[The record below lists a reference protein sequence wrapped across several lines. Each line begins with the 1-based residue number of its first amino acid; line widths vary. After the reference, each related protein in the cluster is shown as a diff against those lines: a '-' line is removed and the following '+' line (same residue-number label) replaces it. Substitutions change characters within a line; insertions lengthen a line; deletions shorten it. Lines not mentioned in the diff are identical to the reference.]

1 MKQWSRKMPFALLSI
16 IVTALLITGCGG
28 NNNGNNASPSA
39 GEAGSTTSASPSASP
54 ESSAP
59 SGKTE
64 KLVYYGFSEWTADPA
79 FAPVFEEL
87 KAKFAAENPGYE
99 VEFQSDPWGTWE
111 TKYKV
116 MFASGN
122 APDVFIVNNPDFPT
136 FANSGYLLDLGTKM
150 DANAFADYFPG
161 ILSMYKWNGKNMAL
175 PYTTDARVLW
185 YNKDIFKQAGL
196 DPEKPPTTWA
206 ELKQYA
212 EQITKA
218 TDGKVSGFGMDLGL
232 KEFPSQSLFTASN
245 GSIISVD
252 DAGKITPT
260 VNTPEFKDYLQLLA
274 DMKPSYESD
283 FATLDHLKL
292 GTLFAQQKVG
302 MVIAGT
308 WITDQ
313 NPDIKGAAFIGQSL
327 VPKRDASA
335 PDGSFGGGFGIGISA
350 TSKHPDQAI
359 KLAQLLT
366 SVDFNARTMS
376 DVPANNASL
385 AVSKF
390 ATDPAYKIFMD
401 QIKFARQSQP
411 KTLFYKEI
419 DSAVYDTVSKVVMG
433 GQSVDEGI
441 ADLEGKINKI
451 TAE

>member
-1 MKQWSRKMPFALLSI
+1 MKKRYGKLSLVLLTTA
-16 IVTALLITGCGG
+16 VTALVATACGG
-28 NNNGNNASPSA
+28 NNDNGNNNASPSNPP
-39 GEAGSTTSASPSASP
+39 SSSASNTTPEPSKD
-54 ESSAP
+54 
-59 SGKTE
+59 SGKKE

-79 FAPVFEEL
+79 YAPVFEEL
-87 KAKFAAENPGYE
+87 KAKFESENPGYT

-136 FANSGYLLDLGTKM
+136 FANSGYLLDLGSKL
-150 DANAFADYFPG
+150 DAAAFDDYFPG

-185 YNKDIFKQAGL
+185 YNKDVFTKAGL
-196 DPEKPPTTWA
+196 DPNSPPKTWA
-206 ELKQYA
+206 ELKDA
-212 EQITKA
+212 ALKIEQA
-218 TDGKVSGFGMDLGL
+218 TNGEVAGYGMDLGL
-232 KEFPSQSLFTASN
+232 KEFPAQSLFTASDSN
-245 GSIISVD
+245 VINVD
-252 DAGKITPT
+252 GAGAITPN
-260 VNTPEFKDYLQLLA
+260 VNTEAFKGYLQTLA
-274 DMKPSYESD
+274 DMKPAYESD
-283 FATLDHLKL
+283 YATLDHLKV

-308 WITDQ
+308 WVTDQ
-313 NPDIKGAAFIGQSL
+313 NPDVKGAAWIGQSL
-327 VPKRDASA
+327 VPKMNESA
-335 PDGSFGGGFGIGISA
+335 PDGSFGGGFGIGVAAS
-350 TSKHPDQAI
+350 SKHPEQAI

-419 DSAVYDTVSKVVMG
+419 DSAIYDAVTKVVVG
-433 GQSVDEGI
+433 GEAVDKGV
-441 ADLEGKINKI
+441 ADLEGKIKEI
-451 TAE
+451 VAAK

>member
-1 MKQWSRKMPFALLSI
+1 MGTKLSKLVLVSL
-16 IVTALLITGCGG
+16 VTVMIAFLAAGCGG
-28 NNNGNNASPSA
+28 NSANEGGSSPSSGA
-39 GEAGSTTSASPSASP
+39 SASETPA
-54 ESSAP
+54 ESKAP

-64 KLVYYGFSEWTADPA
+64 KLVYYGFSEWVADPA

-87 KAKFAAENPGYE
+87 KAKFAEQNPGYE

-136 FANSGYLLDLGTKM
+136 FANSGYLLDLGTQL
-150 DANAFADYFPG
+150 DEGAFADYFPG

-185 YNKDIFKQAGL
+185 YNKDLFTQAGL
-196 DPEKPPTTWA
+196 DPEKPPTTWS

-212 EQITKA
+212 EQITQA
-218 TDGKVSGFGMDLGL
+218 TGGQAAGFGMDLGL
-232 KEFPSQSLFTASN
+232 KEFPAQSLFTASN
-245 GSIISVD
+245 GSIIKVD
-252 DAGKITPT
+252 EAGGITPT

-274 DMKPSYESD
+274 DLKPTFEADY
-283 FATLDHLKL
+283 ATLDHLKL
-292 GTLFAQQKVG
+292 GTLFAQQKVA

-308 WITDQ
+308 WVTDQ
-313 NPDIKGAAFIGQSL
+313 NPDILGASFVGESL
-327 VPKRDASA
+327 VPKQDENA
-335 PDGSFGGGFGIGISA
+335 PDGSFGGGFGIGVSA
-350 TSKHPDQAI
+350 NTKHPEQAV
-359 KLAQLLT
+359 KLAELLT

-390 ATDPAYKIFMD
+390 ATDPAYGIFME

-419 DSAVYDTVSKVVMG
+419 DSAVYDTVSKVLLG
-433 GQSVDEGI
+433 GQSVDDGI
-441 ADLEGKINKI
+441 AELESKIGQI
-451 TAE
+451 TSQ

>member
-1 MKQWSRKMPFALLSI
+1 MKNSIGKLAL
-16 IVTALLITGCGG
+16 VLLTTSLVLAACGG
-28 NNNGNNASPSA
+28 NNGNDNTGGNASPSNDA
-39 GEAGSTTSASPSASP
+39 SSSASATPEASK
-54 ESSAP
+54 A

-64 KLVYYGFSEWTADPA
+64 TLVYYGFSEWTADPA
-79 FAPVFEEL
+79 YAPVFEEL
-87 KAKFAAENPGYE
+87 KAKFESDNPGYT

-136 FANSGYLLDLGTKM
+136 FANSGYLLDLGSKM
-150 DANAFADYFPG
+150 DAAAFGDYFPG

-185 YNKDIFKQAGL
+185 YNKDLFTQAGL
-196 DPEKPPTTWA
+196 DPTKPPKTWD
-206 ELKQYA
+206 ELKAYA
-212 EQITKA
+212 LQIEEK
-218 TDGKVSGFGMDLGL
+218 TDAAGYGMDLGL
-232 KEFPSQSLFTASN
+232 KEFPAQSLFTASDSN
-245 GSIISVD
+245 IISVD
-252 DAGKITPT
+252 GAGAITPT
-260 VNTPEFKDYLQLLA
+260 VNTDAFKGYLQLLA
-274 DMKPSYESD
+274 DMKPAYESD
-283 FATLDHLKL
+283 YATLDHLKV
-292 GTLFAQQKVG
+292 GTLFAQQKVA
-302 MVIAGT
+302 MVIGGT
-308 WITDQ
+308 WVTDQ
-313 NPDIKGAAFIGQSL
+313 NADIKGAAWIGQSL
-327 VPKRDASA
+327 VPKMNEGA
-335 PDGSFGGGFGIGISA
+335 PDGSFGGGFGIGVA
-350 TSKHPDQAI
+350 AGSKHPEQAI

-419 DSAVYDTVSKVVMG
+419 DAAVYDAVTKVVVG
-433 GQSVDEGI
+433 GKSVDEGV
-441 ADLEGKINKI
+441 AELEGKIKEI
-451 TAE
+451 VAAK